1 MARGTRRAHPGL
13 TICRH
18 FVAGQSDLML
28 STLVQLSASSSLQ
41 AVASR

>member
-18 FVAGQSDLML
+18 FVAGQSDWML
-28 STLVQLSASSSLQ
+28 SSLGRVI
-41 AVASR
+41 AFELFPGGN